1 MDFVIPLHCMNPM
14 FRSTIE
20 AVSKLYSPEHIYII
34 TPLCEIEKIVLSEWK
49 MDNTFIHCISEE
61 LFFEPI
67 SKSDLE
73 MMYTKKDENSRE
85 FGWWYQQIL
94 KMGAARQIVNLSDPY
109 MVWDSDLIPIKRW
122 EIYPTEE
129 FPYHRFAILQKE
141 ARSEWNESQYEKSI
155 LKLIGM
161 KTAAPEEGTFVPHH
175 FIMYKSV
182 LEELFEHI
190 ERGFTSLCTY
200 KSPTK
205 SENISNKDDC
215 YHALEKCE
223 GLNPWFMTIIQL
235 SSEFWRFS
243 EYKCIAT
250 FMTEKK
256 PDLLKYHTFD
266 KYGNGFRFRDS
277 KAIFDEI
284 MEFVETNDILYVSD
298 VPYERLL
305 EFVYKKWEDVPTYI
319 QLEHL

>member
-20 AVSKLYSPEHIYII
+20 AISKMYSPEHIYII
-34 TPLCEIEKIVLSEWK
+34 TPLCEIAKIDYTNWK
-49 MDNTFIHCISEE
+49 MENTFIYCISEE

-94 KMGAARQIVNLSDPY
+94 KMGAARQIPNLSDPY

-155 LKLIGM
+155 WELIGM
-161 KTAAPEEGTFVPHH
+161 ETAAPEEGTFVPHH

-190 ERGFTSLCTY
+190 ERRY
-200 KSPTK
+200 VK
-205 SENISNKDDC
+205 
-215 YHALEKCE
+215 
-223 GLNPWFMTIIQL
+223 PWFITIIQL
-235 SSEFWRFS
+235 SSKFWRFS

-250 FMTEKK
+250 YMTEQK
-256 PDLLKYHTFD
+256 PDLLKYHTYD
-266 KYGNGFRFRDS
+266 KYGNGIRFRES
-277 KAIFDEI
+277 KPIFDEI
-284 MEFVETNDILYVSD
+284 MEFVSTNDI
-298 VPYERLL
+298 PYERLL
-305 EFVYKKWEDVPTYI
+305 EFVYKKWEDVPSYI
-319 QLEHL
+319 QLEHLLG

>member
-20 AVSKLYSPEHIYII
+20 AVIKLYSPEHIYII
-34 TPLCEIEKIVLSEWK
+34 TPLCEIAKIDYKQWNME
-49 MDNTFIHCISEE
+49 NTFIHCISEE

-94 KMGAARQIVNLSDPY
+94 KMGAARQIRGLSDPY

-129 FPYHRFAILQKE
+129 FSYYRFAILQKE

-190 ERGFTSLCTY
+190 ERHCT
-200 KSPTK
+200 K
-205 SENISNKDDC
+205 
-215 YHALEKCE
+215 
-223 GLNPWFMTIIQL
+223 PWFMIIIQL
-235 SSEFWRFS
+235 SSKFWRFS

-256 PDLLKYHTFD
+256 PDLIKYHTFD
-266 KYGNGFRFRDS
+266 KYGNGFRFRES
-277 KAIFDEI
+277 KPIFDEI
-284 MEFVETNDILYVSD
+284 MEFVDTND
-298 VPYERLL
+298 VPYEQLL
-305 EFVYKKWEDVPTYI
+305 EFVNKKWEDVPSYI
-319 QLEHL
+319 QLEHLVGRGTDGSPY